1 MARESLADR
10 IKNGPLTPRWKQI
23 VAKNKGI
30 DDLKGDIDGPVGD
43 YDKNL
48 KAATDADDDLSKA
61 WQAMVAAFAA
71 GMTAVDK
78 GISDHEKA
86 LDKLGNEH
94 VALWK
99 TTSTQANKLFLS
111 NDVPGA
117 LDVVSKLVD
126 DNDNYIQ
133 QVNELHKALID
144 GRRTKDDAF
153 EKAYADARKAAD
165 AIQAQKKKLE
175 DDCNKLDDTLRRT
188 ITDMQKQA
196 IRASQDKVAD
206 ALGGFLKTL

>member
-10 IKNGPLTPRWKQI
+10 IKNGPLTPRWKQV

-48 KAATDADDDLSKA
+48 KAAADANDDLRKAGLDMIAAFTSSLSAAAKAVGEHQKAFDKLSKEENARWAKTSTDA
-61 WQAMVAAFAA
+61 
-71 GMTAVDK
+71 
-78 GISDHEKA
+78 
-86 LDKLGNEH
+86 
-94 VALWK
+94 
-99 TTSTQANKLFLS
+99 NKII
-111 NDVPGA
+111 NTDMPAA

-126 DNDNYIQ
+126 DNDNFVQ
-133 QVNELHKALID
+133 QANEMFKGMID
-144 GRRTKDDAF
+144 ARQTADDAL
-153 EKAYADARKAAD
+153 EKAYGAARKEVD
-165 AIQAQKKKLE
+165 GFQAQKKKLE
-175 DDCNKLDDTLRRT
+175 DDCNKLDDTLRKT

-196 IRASQDKVAD
+196 IKANQDKLAD

>member
-1 MARESLADR
+1 MTLSASILIGEHTVGLYSLLQDETCWVLAV
-10 IKNGPLTPRWKQI
+10 NF
-23 VAKNKGI
+23 
-30 DDLKGDIDGPVGD
+30 
-43 YDKNL
+43 DK
-48 KAATDADDDLSKA
+48 KTWQQDA
-61 WQAMVAAFAA
+61 AAFL
-71 GMTAVDK
+71 TARR
-78 GISDHEKA
+78 E
-86 LDKLGNEH
+86 L
-94 VALWK
+94 
-99 TTSTQANKLFLS
+99 
-111 NDVPGA
+111 DVPAA

-196 IRASQDKVAD
+196 IKASQDKVAD